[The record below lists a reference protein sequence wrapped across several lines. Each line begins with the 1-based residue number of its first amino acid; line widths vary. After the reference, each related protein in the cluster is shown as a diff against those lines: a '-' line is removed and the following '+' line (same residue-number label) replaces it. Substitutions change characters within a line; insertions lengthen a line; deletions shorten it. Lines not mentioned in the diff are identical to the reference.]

1 MKLESGGISCCKL
14 LVNIKQNGESI
25 SRRYLENLKQMLPP
39 SPQEW
44 KVNSKVPE
52 SNQPCI
58 QAMHGLSVKDVPSVD
73 SAELIFGIEELGD
86 SAKNP

>member
-1 MKLESGGISCCKL
+1 MQLSVHGSFDL
-14 LVNIKQNGESI
+14 
-25 SRRYLENLKQMLPP
+25 NLQ
-39 SPQEW
+39 SPIITSL
-44 KVNSKVPE
+44 VNSKVPE

-73 SAELIFGIEELGD
+73 SAEFIFGIEELGD

>member
-39 SPQEW
+39 QEW

-52 SNQPCI
+52 SNQPRI